1 MPGLRRRASAA
12 LVGGGRGRRRALRGL
27 RHDAG
32 VASATVSV
40 EEDRAELARVDEDW
54 MRAMQERDEEALEQ
68 IVAQGFRFTAV
79 HLHPDP
85 MNREQWMEA
94 AMGGYHIV
102 SFAYESMDIDV
113 FGDTGIV
120 HARYSQMANF
130 DAVNLSN
137 AFSLTD
143 VWSRIDGRWQVV
155 ARHSSVLT

>member
-130 DAVNLSN
+130 DDVNLSN

>member
-1 MPGLRRRASAA
+1 
-12 LVGGGRGRRRALRGL
+12 
-27 RHDAG
+27 
-32 VASATVSV
+32 
-40 EEDRAELARVDEDW
+40 
-54 MRAMQERDEEALEQ
+54 MRAMQERDKDALEQ
-68 IVAQGFRFTAV
+68 IVAPGFRFTAV
-79 HLHPDP
+79 HLYPEP
-85 MNREQWMEA
+85 MTREQWMDA

-137 AFSLTD
+137 ACLLTD

-155 ARHSSVLT
+155 ARHSSVLS